1 MNLNEFKT
9 DCYRL
14 RIPIVGVNHLNVQ
27 KGITKSQ

>member
-1 MNLNEFKT
+1 MNLYEFKT

-14 RIPIVGVNHLNVQ
+14 RIPIVGINHLKLQ